1 MEYTVDIDAILPM
14 VEKEVSRAASLSFD
28 DEGSSLY
35 DAYKLLA
42 RDTDTIKEYIG
53 DAVSTI
59 FVRLFDIATRSE
71 TEGKLMMEF
80 NVPDF
85 DASMENEVIK
95 ELNRYIT
102 LMTCCSWFQEKGA
115 AALSESYEKRAGRAL
130 DKAHTLLKS
139 RKTPKRDEI

>member
-1 MEYTVDIDAILPM
+1 MEYTVDISTILPM
-14 VEKEVSRAASLSFD
+14 VEKEVSRAASSSYD

-35 DAYKLLA
+35 DAYKLLT
-42 RDTDTIKEYIG
+42 RDNDTIKEYIG

-102 LMTCCSWFQEKGA
+102 LMTCCSWFEEKGA
-115 AALSESYEKRAGRAL
+115 TLSENYEKRAIKAL
-130 DKAHTLLKS
+130 DKAHVLLKS
-139 RKTPKRDEI
+139 RKTPKRNEI

>member
-1 MEYTVDIDAILPM
+1 MEYTVDISAILPM
-14 VEKEVSRAASLSFD
+14 VEKEVSRAASSSYD

-102 LMTCCSWFQEKGA
+102 LMTCCSWFEEKGA
-115 AALSESYEKRAGRAL
+115 TLSENYEKRAIKAL
-130 DKAHTLLKS
+130 DKAHVLLKS
-139 RKTPKRDEI
+139 RKTPKRNEI

>member
-1 MEYTVDIDAILPM
+1 MKYTVDIDAILPM
-14 VEKEVSRAASLSFD
+14 VEKEVSRAASSSYD

-102 LMTCCSWFQEKGA
+102 LMTCCSWFEEKGA
-115 AALSESYEKRAGRAL
+115 TLSENYEKRAIKAL
-130 DKAHTLLKS
+130 DKAHVLLKS
-139 RKTPKRDEI
+139 RKTPKRNEI

>member
-1 MEYTVDIDAILPM
+1 MKYTVDIDAILPM
-14 VEKEVSRAASLSFD
+14 VEKEVSRAASSSYD

-59 FVRLFDIATRSE
+59 FVRLFDIVTRSE

-102 LMTCCSWFQEKGA
+102 LMTCCSWFEEKGA
-115 AALSESYEKRAGRAL
+115 TLSENYEKRAIKAL
-130 DKAHTLLKS
+130 DKAHVLLKS
-139 RKTPKRDEI
+139 RKTPKRNEI